1 MSGEKMPIP
10 VETIKKR
17 QEKLTAALEG
27 AGLNGLALNAGPSL
41 IYFTGLH
48 FHLSERPVV
57 GLFTPN
63 RSPVLILPELESA
76 KVENLAYELTPYTY
90 TEDPNKWVDAFRAG
104 AKAAGLGHGKVG
116 VEDRVLRFLEL
127 NLLKD
132 AMAEINFINAVDT
145 IAEIRMVK
153 DAFEITAM
161 EEAVNVAQAAMEAT
175 LPRVVIGMTEKE
187 LAAEL
192 VMQIFR
198 QGSGTALPFQPIV
211 ATGPNGANPH
221 ALPSDRPLAK
231 GDLLVIDWGA
241 SAEGYFSDLTRTF
254 GLGEPNA
261 KQEKIHKIVQEAN
274 AAARTIAKPGI
285 PCGDVDKAARDVI
298 EQAGY
303 GEYFIHRTGH
313 GLGMEVHE
321 EPYMRAG
328 NPMILQEGMT
338 FTIEPGIYIPGK
350 DGVRVEDDVVVTED
364 GLRSFSDIE
373 RGLRIIG

>member
-1 MSGEKMPIP
+1 MPLP

-17 QEKLTAALEG
+17 QEKLAAALKG

-57 GLFTPN
+57 GLFAPHT
-63 RSPVLILPELESA
+63 SPVLILPELESA

-90 TEDPNKWVDAFRAG
+90 PEDPDKWVDAFREG
-104 AKAAGLGHGKVG
+104 AKATGLARGKVG
-116 VEDRVLRFLEL
+116 VEDRWLRFLEL
-127 NLLKD
+127 KLLKD
-132 AMAEINFINAVDT
+132 AMAEVNFINAVDT
-145 IAEIRMVK
+145 VAEIRMVK
-153 DAFEITAM
+153 DAFETEAM
-161 EEAVNVAQAAMEAT
+161 QEAVNVAQTALEAT
-175 LPRVVIGMTEKE
+175 LPHVVIGMTEKE

-198 QGSGTALPFQPIV
+198 QGSGTSLPFQPIV
-211 ATGPNGANPH
+211 ATGPNSANPH
-221 ALPSDRPLAK
+221 AFPTDRPLAK

-254 GLGEPNA
+254 GVGEVNA
-261 KQEKIHKIVQEAN
+261 EQEKIHKIVQEAN
-274 AAARTIAKPGI
+274 AAARTIAKAGI
-285 PCGDVDKAARDVI
+285 ACGDVDNTARKVI

-321 EPYMRAG
+321 EPYMRAD
-328 NPMILQEGMT
+328 NPMFLQEGMT

-350 DGVRVEDDVVVTED
+350 DGVRVEDDVVVTEE
-364 GLRSFSDIE
+364 GLRSFSDME
-373 RGLRIIG
+373 RGLRIVG